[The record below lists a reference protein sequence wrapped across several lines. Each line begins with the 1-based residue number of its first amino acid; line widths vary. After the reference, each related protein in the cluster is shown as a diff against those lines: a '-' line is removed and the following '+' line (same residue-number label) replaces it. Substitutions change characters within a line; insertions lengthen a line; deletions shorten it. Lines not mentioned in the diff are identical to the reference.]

1 MFLYPCKDNMY
12 PDTQV
17 DGHFMALSVTIKQKL
32 FAFGRQSN
40 NLSVK
45 KIQDGIH
52 LIFKVLVYVI

>member
-1 MFLYPCKDNMY
+1 MY